1 MVVIEEFF
9 VREEDEDD
17 GTRTRGASRRVVS
30 RAWGGRFGSF
40 GFYRFGSVS
49 IGSVLGCLGDA
60 FVVYCVLGVPNHP
73 YVGGLE

>member
-9 VREEDEDD
+9 VRTEDEDD
-17 GTRTRGASRRVVS
+17 GTRGASRRVS
-30 RAWGGRFGSF
+30 RLGGSVRVVRF

-60 FVVYCVLGVPNHP
+60 FVLCIVY
-73 YVGGLE
+73 